1 MNTAAESRVR
11 RLAEAIPI
19 TYMIFDLMH
28 LDGHSALKIPYTERR
43 RLLEGLELAGPHWST
58 PPSETG
64 GGEVILRAAS
74 DAGLEGVVAKRLD
87 SIYRPGRRDKSW
99 LKVKNFRTQS
109 VVIGGW
115 ATGQGY
121 LEGDLG
127 ALLLGIPGPGGLSF
141 VGRVGSGLS
150 ESDRSVLRQRLAV
163 LKRDTTPF
171 KSTVPRSQAAGVA
184 WVEPKLV
191 GEVRFTE
198 WTRSGRLRQPS
209 WRGLRPDQVP
219 EDVGVE
225 P

>member
-109 VVIGGW
+109 VVIG
-115 ATGQGY
+115 
-121 LEGDLG
+121 
-127 ALLLGIPGPGGLSF
+127 
-141 VGRVGSGLS
+141 VGRPDRVIWKAIWARCCWGFPVLAGSVSWAG
-150 ESDRSVLRQRLAV
+150 SV
-163 LKRDTTPF
+163 
-171 KSTVPRSQAAGVA
+171 AA
-184 WVEPKLV
+184 
-191 GEVRFTE
+191 
-198 WTRSGRLRQPS
+198 
-209 WRGLRPDQVP
+209 
-219 EDVGVE
+219 
-225 P
+225 